1 MVPVLV
7 ALKVGTWP
15 ATGLLFTSISVMV
28 TVDVAIPLATM
39 ELVPLMRELAATA
52 APAVKVTLP
61 SVFTTGVAIAR
72 ALISALVEAS
82 VQVEI
87 PEVSETEQLP

>member
-1 MVPVLV
+1 MV

-15 ATGLLFTSISVMV
+15 ATGLLFTSKSVMV
-28 TVDVAIPLATM
+28 TVDVATPLATI

-61 SVFTTGVAIAR
+61 SVFTTGVAMAR
-72 ALISALVEAS
+72 AFISALVEAN

-87 PEVSETEQLP
+87 PEASVTEQLP